1 MTGPVT
7 SVPVTAAAEVNATP
21 GTQARTCSRTTS
33 RRSSQEGDGEYGICR
48 VICYSPRHDLGF
60 GELPLAA
67 LEKVVE
73 TWTEQYAE
81 LGADPRI
88 GHVQIF
94 ENRGQQM
101 GASNPHPHGQIWA
114 TEHVP
119 TIVAREQEHLGG
131 APVLADYVK
140 SERDRIV
147 VENEH
152 FLAVVPYWANWPF
165 ETLVIARRQAASLT
179 ELKDHEREALSPVL
193 REARHAL
200 RRSVRDAVPL
210 LDGYPPGPDVRR
222 LAGERV
228 PPSFPLLSS
237 TLAIGEHPQVHG
249 RIRASRRSAARP
261 HSGRSRRA
269 PSSGEAVIV
278 ARAPGRVN
286 LIGEHTDY
294 NEGFVMPIAIDR
306 GTTVTAIRR
315 ADRTVTVESRE
326 LRESDRFSLDGIEA
340 TGSWRDYVRGIVGAL
355 SLEHG
360 VDLRIESDLPRGAG
374 LSSSAALEVAVASA
388 LSDAPAAELA
398 LLAQRVENEF
408 VGVQCG
414 IMDQLT
420 VAIAKAN
427 HALLLDCRDLT
438 TRYVPIPDGVAI
450 VVCDSRL
457 ERRLASS
464 GYNERRAAC
473 QEAARMIGVNS
484 LRDASLRQI
493 EDLPY
498 PLRRR
503 ARHVVTENQRTIA
516 AAEALLVNDVAA
528 LGELMNDSHRSMR
541 DDFEIVP
548 VSTRRSSLLRFG
560 MSQGVSVQG

>member
-1 MTGPVT
+1 MHIDTDRAPGSPHRRFNPLTGEWVLVSPQRTDRPWQGQVDAPT
-7 SVPVTAAAEVNATP
+7 RNQLSPHDPSCYLCP
-21 GTQARTCSRTTS
+21 GN
-33 RRSSQEGDGEYGICR
+33 RRSGGQRNPSYTGTYVFPNDFPALVPEGDGEYGICR
-48 VICYSPRHDLGF
+48 VMCYSPRHDLGF

-67 LEKVVE
+67 LENVVE

-119 TIVAREQEHLGG
+119 TIVAREQENLGR

-152 FLAVVPYWANWPF
+152 FLAVVPYWANLALRNPGHRSS
-165 ETLVIARRQAASLT
+165 TGSLPDRSQGPRT
-179 ELKDHEREALSPVL
+179 RGSFAVAQG
-193 REARHAL
+193 ARHAV

-222 LAGERV
+222 LAGQRV
-228 PPSFPLLSS
+228 SPSSPLLPA
-237 TLAIGEHPQVHG
+237 TLAIGEHPKVHG

-261 HSGRSRRA
+261 QSRRSRRA
-269 PSSGEAVIV
+269 ASSGEAVIV

-306 GTTVTAIRR
+306 GTTVTAISRR
-315 ADRTVTVESRE
+315 DRTVTVEALE
-326 LRESDRFSLDGIEA
+326 LRESDRFSLDRIEA
-340 TGSWRDYVRGIVGAL
+340 TGSWRDYVRGVVGAL

-374 LSSSAALEVAVASA
+374 LSSSAALEIAVASA
-388 LSDAPAAELA
+388 LSAAPA
-398 LLAQRVENEF
+398 
-408 VGVQCG
+408 
-414 IMDQLT
+414 
-420 VAIAKAN
+420 
-427 HALLLDCRDLT
+427 
-438 TRYVPIPDGVAI
+438 
-450 VVCDSRL
+450 
-457 ERRLASS
+457 
-464 GYNERRAAC
+464 RRAC
-473 QEAARMIGVNS
+473 PPRTTGGERV
-484 LRDASLRQI
+484 
-493 EDLPY
+493 
-498 PLRRR
+498 RRR
-503 ARHVVTENQRTIA
+503 P
-516 AAEALLVNDVAA
+516 
-528 LGELMNDSHRSMR
+528 MR
-541 DDFEIVP
+541 DHGPADGGNREGEP
-548 VSTRRSSLLRFG
+548 CSSLGLPR
-560 MSQGVSVQG
+560 SDNALCADTR